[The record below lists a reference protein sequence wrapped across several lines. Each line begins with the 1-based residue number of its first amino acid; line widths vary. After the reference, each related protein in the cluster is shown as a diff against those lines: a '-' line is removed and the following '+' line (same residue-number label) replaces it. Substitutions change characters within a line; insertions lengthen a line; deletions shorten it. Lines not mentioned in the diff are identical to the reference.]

1 MLQVA
6 NLCAVFL
13 NFVLLIVKASGYP
26 DPLRFTRVFLVL
38 FRGKDVMK
46 AGHLFYKSMREAAAV
61 FYLFFIV
68 IAITAVLGLLL
79 FRDDLNDYDDRFD
92 SFMNAFKAMFVL
104 VATGNEMP

>member
-1 MLQVA
+1 
-6 NLCAVFL
+6 
-13 NFVLLIVKASGYP
+13 
-26 DPLRFTRVFLVL
+26 
-38 FRGKDVMK
+38 MK

-92 SFMNAFKAMFVL
+92 SFMNAFKAMSVL
-104 VATGNEMP
+104 VATGNEMPLITVG